1 MKNNKKRTLKTNTEA
16 AHSADTHL
24 VHERQRFRRTISSI
38 IECQQDIFR
47 NSIIVKHFSKNF
59 EISTQKIATLSTR
72 SNASPVTT
80 ELLGEQNKIAATR
93 SNSMK

>member
-1 MKNNKKRTLKTNTEA
+1 MNDSVFGEQFQA
-16 AHSADTHL
+16 
-24 VHERQRFRRTISSI
+24 SSNAK
-38 IECQQDIFR
+38 QDIFR

-72 SNASPVTT
+72 SNASPVAT